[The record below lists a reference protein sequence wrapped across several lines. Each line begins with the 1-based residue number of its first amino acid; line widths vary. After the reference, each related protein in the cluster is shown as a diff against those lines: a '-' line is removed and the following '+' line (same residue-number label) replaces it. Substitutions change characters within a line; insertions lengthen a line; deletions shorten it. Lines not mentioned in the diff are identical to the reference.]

1 MTFKNFKAYETSSLF
16 VRYGNDKW
24 IKKTN
29 NHFDENK

>member
-1 MTFKNFKAYETSSLF
+1 MTFKNCKVYESSSLF